1 MLVQFSV
8 ENFLSFDEE
17 QVLSMVAAS
26 GNQHPAHLVPD
37 VPRKGET
44 LLRAAALYGANGA
57 GKSNLVKAMQFAKTL
72 IVEGTRG
79 SQPIAV
85 RSFKLGKGENRS
97 SKFEFVIKTQG
108 VLYNYGFRLNTS
120 RILEE
125 WLFATP
131 KTKEVL
137 YFQRYILPD
146 GANHV
151 EFGSAI
157 TGRMKRQQQFLEFVS
172 QGTRPNQLF
181 LTEALERNVAE
192 LKPVMEWFQRDFLIL
207 SAETPA
213 THLEMDMHE
222 NKSML
227 SFLETLLRNTGTG
240 VETVT
245 TREIFY
251 NFEKLPAELSTAAKE
266 RIEEQ
271 LLTSDAVS
279 MNLYG
284 PQEERLILKRG
295 ARDEITQ
302 VILRM
307 LHRSKHGQSVE
318 FDMNEE
324 SDGTQ
329 RLINLAPA
337 LFMLKQNPNQVVVL
351 DELDRRL
358 HPFLSRFFVQ
368 AALPCDEEHC
378 QSQLIFTT
386 HDTNLLDLDL
396 LRRDEIWFAEKDKGG
411 ASHFYSLAE
420 FKTRPDLKIEKG
432 YLNGRFGALPF
443 IGDIERL
450 QEIVSEEQVAPKPEM
465 AGAAA

>member
-17 QVLSMVAAS
+17 QIFSMLAAS
-26 GNQHPAHLVPD
+26 GDQHPTHLVPN

-44 LLRAAALYGANGA
+44 SLRAAALYGANGA

-79 SQPIAV
+79 SQAIAV
-85 RSFKLGKGENRS
+85 RSFKLGKDENRA
-97 SKFEFVIKTQG
+97 SKFEFIFSIQD

-120 RILEE
+120 RISEE

-137 YFQRYILPD
+137 YFQRSVLPS
-146 GANHV
+146 GTEHF

-157 TGRMKRQQQFLEFVS
+157 IGRTKRQQQFLEFVS

-213 THLEMDMHE
+213 THLEMEMHE
-222 NKSML
+222 NEPLL
-227 SFLETLLRNTGTG
+227 SFLEAILRNTGTG
-240 VETVT
+240 IEGVT
-245 TREIFY
+245 TEEIRY
-251 NFEKLPAELSTAAKE
+251 DFEKLPAEVSDTARKQ
-266 RIEEQ
+266 IEAQ

-279 MNLYG
+279 INLYG

-295 ARDEITQ
+295 VQNIIAQ
-302 VILRM
+302 VLLRM
-307 LHRSKHGQSVE
+307 LHRGKHGEAV
-318 FDMNEE
+318 FDMSEE

-329 RLINLAPA
+329 RLINLVPA
-337 LFMLKQNPNQVVVL
+337 LFMLRQNPNQVVVL

-368 AALPCDEEHC
+368 AALHCDEESC
-378 QSQLIFTT
+378 RSQLIFTT

-396 LRRDEIWFAEKDKGG
+396 LRRDEIWFVEKDKGG

-420 FKTRPDLKIEKG
+420 FKARPDLKIEKG
-432 YLNGRFGALPF
+432 YLNGRFGAIPF
-443 IGDIERL
+443 IGDVERL
-450 QEIVSEEQVAPKPEM
+450 QLNVPEVLAPKPEL
-465 AGAAA
+465 AGTAA